1 MQAAH
6 KALKEALNNLP
17 EGSDEEQSC
26 LAALKGLSDLDT
38 GVAPGLLATEAMAL
52 GGGAQGA
59 PGMAPGGG
67 GAPMGGP
74 GPMPI

>member
-6 KALKEALNNLP
+6 KALKEALSQLP
-17 EGSDEEQSC
+17 EGSDEEQAC
-26 LAALKGLSDLDT
+26 LGALKALSDLDT
-38 GVAPGLLATEAMAL
+38 GVAPGLLQTEAMAL

-59 PGMAPGGG
+59 PGMGGG